1 MNYGNI
7 RNWYRTATSACLA
20 VAGVAL
26 AAYPLLRPY
35 SDEKTLSGAAAFAST
50 AWVFA
55 HLLAVLGFALI
66 AAAMLLDVASRPATR
81 NGLRLA
87 AAVTGIAAVTLL
99 SLYYGFECFALNEIG
114 KAALEANSDEGMA
127 LADQIRNHPAAL
139 TLFGL
144 GWLALGVAVTLWV
157 VALRS
162 GWAPIAFAALVWLYL
177 PQFFLPSAGRIAH
190 GVLVMIAAFA
200 TAWVLYAPSQ
210 RRPEQPDGNPA
221 FTGTSPSVS

>member
-1 MNYGNI
+1 MSYRNI
-7 RNWYRTATSACLA
+7 QNSYRTATSACLA

-35 SDEKTLSGAAAFAST
+35 SDEKTLSGAAAFASNS
-50 AWVFA
+50 WVFA

-66 AAAMLLDVASRPATR
+66 AGAMLFDVASRPATR
-81 NGLRLA
+81 NGLRVA
-87 AAVTGIAAVTLL
+87 AAATGVVAVTLL

-114 KAALEANSDEGMA
+114 KAALEANSDQGMA
-127 LADQIRNHPAAL
+127 LADRIRNHPAAL

-177 PQFFLPSAGRIAH
+177 PQFFLPSAGRIGH
-190 GVLVMIAAFA
+190 GVLVLIAAFA
-200 TAWVLYAPSQ
+200 TAWVLYSESD
-210 RRPEQPDGNPA
+210 REQETAAGA
-221 FTGTSPSVS
+221 LA